1 MEVKPIKKIK
11 KLKKLKLYGFN
22 NLTKSLSFNLYDV
35 CYAKT
40 TEHRNAYIDY
50 IDEEYNATRL
60 TGILTEVARIIGA
73 NVLNVAQQ
81 DYDPQGASVAVLIS
95 EEKVGEECPPEICDS
110 ETPGPLPETLLA
122 HLDKSHITVHTY
134 PESHPDRGVCTFR
147 ADIDVSTCGRIS
159 PLKALN
165 YLLHTFSPDIA
176 IMGYRVRGFTRDIS
190 GEKYFLD
197 HKINS
202 IQNFISKDTRELYQL
217 IDVNVYQENIFNTKM
232 TLKEF
237 DLDNYLFGTGKKS
250 LLPREKKR
258 VKQEIKREMAEIF
271 AGRNLPSF

>member
-81 DYDPQGASVAVLIS
+81 DYDP
-95 EEKVGEECPPEICDS
+95 
-110 ETPGPLPETLLA
+110 
-122 HLDKSHITVHTY
+122 
-134 PESHPDRGVCTFR
+134 
-147 ADIDVSTCGRIS
+147 
-159 PLKALN
+159 
-165 YLLHTFSPDIA
+165 
-176 IMGYRVRGFTRDIS
+176 RVPAWRC
-190 GEKYFLD
+190 
-197 HKINS
+197 
-202 IQNFISKDTRELYQL
+202 
-217 IDVNVYQENIFNTKM
+217 
-232 TLKEF
+232 
-237 DLDNYLFGTGKKS
+237 
-250 LLPREKKR
+250 
-258 VKQEIKREMAEIF
+258 
-271 AGRNLPSF
+271 